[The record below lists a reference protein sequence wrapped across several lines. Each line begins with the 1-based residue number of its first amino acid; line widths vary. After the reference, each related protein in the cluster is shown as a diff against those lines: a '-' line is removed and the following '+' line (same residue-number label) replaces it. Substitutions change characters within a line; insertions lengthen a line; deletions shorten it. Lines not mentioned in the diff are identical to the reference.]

1 MDRKPLFAN
10 PLAQELFAT
19 MMEKGLLTR
28 DSFQY
33 VLSLDD
39 NELIKAIRE
48 IKPLGIV
55 DKKANGGIV
64 SLNQLMRP
72 LGVM

>member
-1 MDRKPLFAN
+1 MAGKPLFSN
-10 PLAQELFAT
+10 PLAQELFGT

-48 IKPLGIV
+48 IKPLGVV

>member
-1 MDRKPLFAN
+1 MAGKPLFSN

-48 IKPLGIV
+48 IKPLGVV

-64 SLNQLMRP
+64 SLNQLTRP
-72 LGVM
+72 IGMM

>member
-1 MDRKPLFAN
+1 MAGKPLFSN

-33 VLSLDD
+33 VVSLDD

-48 IKPLGIV
+48 IKPLGVV

-72 LGVM
+72 IGYI